1 MLVDEKSNGIAK
13 PSCAVPWRLCAS
25 SHLGE
30 PPQCFQVLDFIL
42 IALSTANKL
51 GTPDKT
57 RRQPITTILG
67 MLYVVALILQS
78 NHHLSSLYPFHPICL
93 TIVSHQ
99 NLLYI
104 RFSVE
109 YLSAKLDIGDD
120 AVVAVV
126 LQGSAAQL

>member
-30 PPQCFQVLDFIL
+30 PPQCFQVLDFIQTT
-42 IALSTANKL
+42 LSTVYKL
-51 GTPDKT
+51 GIDYKT
-57 RRQPITTILG
+57 RRQRITATFG
-67 MLYVVALILQS
+67 KLYVAALFLPF
-78 NHHLSSLYPFHPICL
+78 NHHQPSLHTFHPVCL
-93 TIVSHQ
+93 TVVSHQ

-104 RFSVE
+104 GFSVE
-109 YLSAKLDIGDD
+109 YLSAKLDIGND

-126 LQGSAAQL
+126 LQGSSA